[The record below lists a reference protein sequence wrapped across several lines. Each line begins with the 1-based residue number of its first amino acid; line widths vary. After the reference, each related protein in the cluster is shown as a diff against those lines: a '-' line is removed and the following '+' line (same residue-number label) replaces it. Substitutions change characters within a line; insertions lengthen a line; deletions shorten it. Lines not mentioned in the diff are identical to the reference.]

1 MINLHLSGG
10 LVGLG
15 IPLLHHGKVEV
26 LVGEK
31 GGTDDH
37 GKADSKDGSHQ
48 AAVND
53 CVDTFS
59 LATLHLLLSVLVF
72 VLRLDYQSKV
82 TKVSLSNICG
92 KNNQSSSNDE

>member
-1 MINLHLSGG
+1 MGSLIIALVASSGG

-15 IPLLHHGKVEV
+15 VPLLHDGEVEV
-26 LVGEK
+26 LVGEE
-31 GGTDDH
+31 GSTNDH

-92 KNNQSSSNDE
+92 T